1 MTQPTLVPD
10 AAADPQAYLRT
21 LLDLLGDRDPLAVME
36 ELPGWV
42 EERVRGLDDATL
54 RRSEAP
60 GKWSVLHVV
69 QHLADVE
76 VIYRYR
82 TGVVL
87 ERDGAPI
94 VGYDQDDWAREF
106 HYESVRLETA
116 LAQLRAVRAA
126 NLALWRSLTPAQ
138 LARAGMHSE
147 RGRETLPQ
155 MLRLLGGHDLVHR
168 RQIDR
173 ILAAV
178 RR

>member
-1 MTQPTLVPD
+1 MTQPTTIPD
-10 AAADPQAYLRT
+10 AAAAPQEYIRS
-21 LLDLLGDRDPLAVME
+21 LLDLLGERDPLTVME

-42 EERVRGLDDATL
+42 ESRVRGVDDATL
-54 RRSEAP
+54 RRPEAP
-60 GKWSVLHVV
+60 GKWSAIEVV

-82 TGVVL
+82 TGVIL

-94 VGYDQDDWAREF
+94 VGYDQDIWAREG
-106 HYESVRLETA
+106 HYRDVRLETA
-116 LAQLRAVRAA
+116 LAQLRVMRAA

-147 RGRETLPQ
+147 RGRESLPQ
-155 MLRLLGGHDLVHR
+155 TLRLLGGHDLVHR
-168 RQIDR
+168 RQLDR

-178 RR
+178 R